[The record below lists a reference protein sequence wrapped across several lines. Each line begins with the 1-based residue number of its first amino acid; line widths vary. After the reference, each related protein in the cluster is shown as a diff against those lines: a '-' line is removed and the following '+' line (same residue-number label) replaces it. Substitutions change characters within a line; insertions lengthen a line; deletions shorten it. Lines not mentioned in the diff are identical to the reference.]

1 MIRYPKRNVGQ
12 PKKSVRPPIEPEEI
26 PQLEIRAEK
35 SEPTQAELVPVQP
48 SPPPPPTLPVP
59 CGPAKWAEVLYPSK
73 LWSLHQDLDYY
84 TYRRHTMSK
93 EEREVM
99 EARLPPSTMMAESVA
114 DKLLDDFV
122 VSAIERMGTQSY
134 YSLLQQAMTDNAK
147 IMLALRCLIASSVE
161 YSQSKITIYRNKV
174 MNSADFF
181 PQSQWETMKD
191 PQTGETI
198 QVAKAEEGY
207 ERSEKFNSRKHQVLI
222 EFFISPPITDR
233 DKMPTDVAGQ
243 MKLVLEG
250 YGISI
255 DDPNKIWDRLSQQ
268 SQTSSI
274 EERIV
279 ARIAYL
285 IMNSAFRKK
294 PPQTPLLD
302 DKIKD

>member
-12 PKKSVRPPIEPEEI
+12 PKKPARPQIEPEGV
-26 PQLEIRAEK
+26 PQLEVK
-35 SEPTQAELVPVQP
+35 VEPTQTELVSLP
-48 SPPPPPTLPVP
+48 SPPPPPPQTLPAL

-73 LWSLHQDLDYY
+73 LWNLHQDLDYY

-99 EARLPPSTMMAESVA
+99 EERLPPSTMMAESVA

-122 VSAIERMGTQSY
+122 VAAIERMGTQSY

-181 PQSQWETMKD
+181 PQNQWESMKD

-255 DDPNKIWDRLSQQ
+255 DDPNKIWDKLSQQ
-268 SQTSSI
+268 SQISSI

-302 DKIKD
+302 NKIKD